1 MIKVFQNCW
10 FWLYFVMKGLILF
23 QDPKHIQWFYVRAS
37 FLSHEIEIIWVP
49 MAICRVRWNNHPKL
63 SQSQA
68 FWYRVF
74 QTLLIL
80 NGRID
85 ATNNHKHMKFHII
98 LIKDLINAML
108 KACFKILMIERSN
121 MHLKNKSH
129 YFLTGVYLWPINAL
143 DRKRVRG
150 E

>member
-1 MIKVFQNCW
+1 
-10 FWLYFVMKGLILF
+10 MKGFILF

-49 MAICRVRWNNHPKL
+49 IAICRIQWNDHQKL
-63 SQSQA
+63 PQLQA
-68 FWYRVF
+68 VWYRTF

-85 ATNNHKHMKFHII
+85 ATNNHKHMKFHIV
-98 LIKDLINAML
+98 LIKHPTNVML
-108 KACFKILMIERSN
+108 KACFKILMINKSN

-129 YFLTGVYLWPINAL
+129 YFLTGVFKCNLSVKLGKVTRGVKNTRRAALTYLP
-143 DRKRVRG
+143 
-150 E
+150 